1 MRAGER
7 MKVEMKTSILGV
19 ALLLCMAGAGA
30 QVFKWVDEKGV
41 VHYSDTP
48 PPPSQKKVELKS
60 FSGGGAGADL
70 PFELA
75 EAVRNFP
82 VTLYTTSQCGA
93 CDQGR
98 GLLQARGIPFSEKTV
113 STNDDQKK
121 LSEAGSAGQLP
132 LLVVGSNKLIG
143 FESGAWNQAL
153 SDAAYP
159 AERVLPANYQY
170 AKAESAAPPR
180 APAPDPQAQARA
192 AARAAAEAE
201 AEAARR
207 RKQAPPSDTPPNF
220 QF

>member
-1 MRAGER
+1 
-7 MKVEMKTSILGV
+7 MKVEIKTSILGA
-19 ALLLCMAGAGA
+19 ALLLCMAGASA
-30 QVFKWVDEKGV
+30 QMFKWVDDKGV

-60 FSGGGAGADL
+60 FNSGGAAVDL

-75 EAVRNFP
+75 EAVRNAP
-82 VTLYTTSQCGA
+82 VTLYTTSQCAA

-98 GLLQARGIPFSEKTV
+98 SLLQGRGIPFSEKTV
-113 STNDDQKK
+113 TSNDDQKM
-121 LSEAGSAGQLP
+121 LGEAGSPGQLP

-143 FESGAWNQAL
+143 FESGAWTQAL

-159 AERVLPANYQY
+159 AQRMLPANYRY

-180 APAPDPQAQARA
+180 GPSPEAQARA
-192 AARAAAEAE
+192 AARAAEAEAA

-207 RKQAPPSDTPPNF
+207 QPTPPADAPPNF

>member
-1 MRAGER
+1 
-7 MKVEMKTSILGV
+7 MKVNVKTSILGA

-60 FSGGGAGADL
+60 FNGGGGGADL

-75 EAVRNFP
+75 EAARNFP
-82 VTLYTTSQCGA
+82 VTLYTTVPCGP

-98 GLLQARGIPFSEKTV
+98 ALLQARGIPFSEKTV
-113 STNDDQKK
+113 STGDDQKK
-121 LSEAGSAGQLP
+121 LSEAGGAGQLP
-132 LLVVGSNKLIG
+132 LLVVGSNKLVG
-143 FESGAWNQAL
+143 FESAMWNQAL

-159 AERVLPANYQY
+159 AERILPASYQY

-180 APAPDPQAQARA
+180 ASAPEAQAQARA
-192 AARAAAEAE
+192 AAVRAAAEAE

>member
-1 MRAGER
+1 

-19 ALLLCMAGAGA
+19 ALLLCMAGASA

-48 PPPSQKKVELKS
+48 PPPTQKKVEVKS
-60 FSGGGAGADL
+60 FNGSGGAAADL

-82 VTLYTTSQCGA
+82 VTLYTTTQCGA

-98 GLLQARGIPFSEKTV
+98 SLLQARGVPFSEKTV
-113 STNDDQKK
+113 TTNDDQKK

-132 LLVVGSNKLIG
+132 LLLVGSNKLVG

-159 AERVLPANYQY
+159 AQRVLPANYQY

-180 APAPDPQAQARA
+180 GPAPDAQARA
-192 AARAAAEAE
+192 AAAAAAAAAEAE
-201 AEAARR
+201 AEARR
-207 RKQAPPSDTPPNF
+207 RQQAPPADAPPNF

>member
-1 MRAGER
+1 
-7 MKVEMKTSILGV
+7 
-19 ALLLCMAGAGA
+19 MAGASA
-30 QVFKWVDEKGV
+30 QMFKWVDDKGV

-60 FSGGGAGADL
+60 FNGGAAAADL

-75 EAVRNFP
+75 EAVRNAP
-82 VTLYTTSQCGA
+82 ATLYTTPQCAA

-98 GLLQARGIPFSEKTV
+98 SLLQARGIPFAEKTV
-113 STNDDQKK
+113 TSKDDQKM
-121 LSEAGSAGQLP
+121 LSDAGSAGQLP

-143 FESGAWNQAL
+143 FESAAWTQAL

-159 AERVLPANYQY
+159 AQRMLPTNYQY
-170 AKAESAAPPR
+170 AKAEPAAPPR
-180 APAPDPQAQARA
+180 APTPEAQARA
-192 AARAAAEAE
+192 AARAGEAAAEAA

-207 RKQAPPSDTPPNF
+207 RQPTAPADAPPKF